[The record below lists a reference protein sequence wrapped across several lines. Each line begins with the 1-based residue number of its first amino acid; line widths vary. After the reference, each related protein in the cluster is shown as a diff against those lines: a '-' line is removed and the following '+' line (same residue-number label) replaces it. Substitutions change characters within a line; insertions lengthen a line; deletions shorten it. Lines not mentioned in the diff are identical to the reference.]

1 MLCKK
6 TPNTTMLHFSLPDFS
21 KHIVSMVKETMYHP
35 TYEKLAVA
43 PPETSLNFKPVHL
56 LFEEQVALNKFSTC
70 LIYGDTI
77 VSFNEVNTRA
87 NQLAR
92 YLIAKGITPNK
103 CVPLCIGRS
112 IEFVIAML
120 AILKAGGVY
129 VPLDTSVPRDRIQFI
144 LMDLAA
150 GCIICSK
157 ESSSLVNDF
166 NIDTIEL
173 DGKDQQNIASQALG
187 NLQLTTHPTD
197 LAYIIYTSGSTG
209 KPKGVM
215 IEHHA
220 FSHYVTNSKTR
231 YINNDDNTAGS
242 YIYLSNAFDAS
253 ITALF
258 MPMLSG
264 KMAVISSRNKSEVF
278 EDPNFRKYAPYD
290 FLKVTPAHL
299 DFLIPT
305 LEDTSNSWVTKRL
318 VIGGEALYAGQLEA
332 YVQKHLS
339 LQIINEY
346 GPTETAV
353 GCTTF
358 SLPVSDSKKY
368 KKGVPIGTPIN
379 NICIYLFKEKDGKL
393 QPCIEGEIYIG
404 GHGLARGY
412 LNRNDLTE
420 EKFIINPIKNSPYT
434 RLYKTG
440 DVGKWLPDGNLVYVG
455 RIDDQVKISG
465 YRIELGEIE
474 NTVNALSFINSCCVL
489 ALQQGASKKLVCY
502 YVHEISRVYPNS
514 ADEPGANDECLGNKN
529 EDLVTGSNA
538 IIASQIEKKLR
549 SVLQSKLP
557 DYMMPARFIML
568 TKIPLTSNGK
578 IDRNFLSELSIKEV
592 HKNIESRSIT
602 KTEQKILKIWKR
614 VLDDKN
620 IQIWDDFFSITGD
633 SIQAAAIMNLVN
645 RNFSTHLPLTTLIH
659 APTIT
664 QLAAVVDGAEK
675 NKDNS
680 CIYTFRSS
688 GSKTPLI
695 LVHAGDGD
703 ILFYRQLSNALND
716 DQPVYGIMA
725 KGLDGKQPPLT
736 NVHDLASFYVAEIL
750 RLQPKGPYRLA
761 GYCFG
766 AVLCFEMAHIL
777 TKKMHDVDFL
787 ASFNGISPT
796 YIAEENLPEKE
807 ADVIYGRNLREKLY
821 YHYKSIKALPLQKI
835 LFYPFTRLHHK
846 FKILNL
852 SIRYRLR
859 MKLYDFFISRNKAL
873 PAMLAR
879 KYYFYTN
886 TQMVQQYKPAK
897 LNVSMTTFRSPKLFT
912 DPTLGWKNLVE
923 GKIAC
928 VDIPGN
934 HQNRKVILDKPN
946 VTILAEK
953 LSQCLAK
960 LDESDHLNF

>member
-6 TPNTTMLHFSLPDFS
+6 PNTTMPHFSLPDFS
-21 KHIVSMVKETMYHP
+21 KHIVSIVKEIMYHS
-35 TYEKLAVA
+35 TYETIAVA
-43 PPETSLNFKPVHL
+43 PSKTSANFKPVSI
-56 LFEEQVALNKFSTC
+56 LFEEQVALNQFSKC
-70 LIYGDTI
+70 LIYGDTTI
-77 VSFNEVNTRA
+77 SFNEVNTRA

-92 YLIAKGITPNK
+92 YLITKGITTNQS
-103 CVPLCIGRS
+103 VPLCIDRS

-129 VPLDTSVPRDRIQFI
+129 VPVDISVPRDRIQFI

-187 NLQLTTHPTD
+187 NLQLATHPND

-220 FSHYVTNSKTR
+220 FSHYVTNNKTR
-231 YINNDDNTAGS
+231 YINNDDNMAGS

-264 KMAVISSRNKSEVF
+264 KMSVISCKNKSEVF

-305 LEDTSNSWVTKRL
+305 LEETSNSWVTKRL

-332 YVQKHLS
+332 YAQKHIS
-339 LQIINEY
+339 LEIINEY

-358 SLPVSDSKKY
+358 SLPVSDSIKY

-393 QPCIEGEIYIG
+393 QPSSEGEIYIG

-420 EKFIINPIKNSPYT
+420 EKFIINPIKNSPYK

-440 DVGKWLPDGNLVYVG
+440 DVGKWLPDGNLAYVG
-455 RIDDQVKISG
+455 RMDDQVKISG

-489 ALQQGASKKLVCY
+489 ALQKGPSKTLVCY
-502 YVHEISRVYPNS
+502 YVPETSKLYLNTRS
-514 ADEPGANDECLGNKN
+514 EPAKNDERFSNKGQ
-529 EDLVTGSNA
+529 ELITGTNA
-538 IIASQIEKKLR
+538 QIASQIESKLC

-557 DYMMPARFIML
+557 DYMMPAQFIML
-568 TKIPLTSNGK
+568 TKIPLTYNGK
-578 IDRNFLSELSIKEV
+578 IDRKFLSELSIKEV
-592 HKNIESRSIT
+592 HKNIERRSIT
-602 KTEQKILKIWKR
+602 KTEQKILKIWRR

-620 IQIWDDFFSITGD
+620 IQISDDFFSITGD

-659 APTIT
+659 TPTIT
-664 QLAAVVDGAEK
+664 QLAAVLDGAEK

-688 GSKTPLI
+688 GSKTPLF
-695 LVHAGDGD
+695 LVHAGAGD

-736 NVHDLASFYVAEIL
+736 NVHDLASFYVDEIL

-766 AVLCFEMAHIL
+766 AVLCFEMTHIL

-796 YIAEENLPEKE
+796 YVATENFPEKE
-807 ADVIYGRNLREKLY
+807 ADVNYGRNIREKLY
-821 YHYKSIKALPLQKI
+821 YHYQSISALPFKKVLY
-835 LFYPFTRLHHK
+835 YPFTRLHHK
-846 FKILNL
+846 FRILNL

-859 MKLYDFFISRNKAL
+859 LKLYDFFISRNKAL

-912 DPTLGWKNLVE
+912 EPTLGWKNHVE
-923 GKIAC
+923 GKIVC

-934 HQNRKVILDKPN
+934 HQNRKVIFDKPY

-953 LSQCLAK
+953 LRQCLDMV
-960 LDESDHLNF
+960 DENDHLNF